1 MIKGKKIFITGGAGF
16 IASHLIPRVI
26 DDNEVTVFDNGH
38 RNAIQYTDLQKHKNL
53 KFIQGDVLDEEL
65 VEKSIKG
72 SDFVV
77 HMAAIAGV
85 SSYYKMPLKTMKV
98 NFFGTYNV
106 LEAIRKNPVE
116 LYIDFSTSE
125 IYGAHANKV
134 TETDDTRQGR
144 IDDRRWVYS
153 ISKLASEKLGYC
165 YHWEHGLPAAT
176 VRPFNVYGPGQVGE
190 GVISNFARAAIR
202 NETIQITGDGKQRR
216 SMCYVS
222 DFIDG
227 VMLLMNNPKKAAGK
241 SFNIGN
247 SDCEASVLEM
257 AETVIR
263 ESSSKSKIEFIP
275 HPGSD
280 VIDRSPSTARMKEE
294 FSYEPKVGLD
304 EGVRHCLEW
313 FAMHQR
319 A

>member
-1 MIKGKKIFITGGAGF
+1 MIQGKKIFITGGAGF
-16 IASHLIPRVI
+16 IASHLIPRLIENNKV
-26 DDNEVTVFDNGH
+26 VVYDNGH
-38 RNAIQYTDLQKHKNL
+38 RNAIQYTSLESHPNL
-53 KFIQGDVLDEEL
+53 TFIKGDVLDEEL
-65 VEKSIKG
+65 LQKSIAD
-72 SDFVV
+72 SNYVV

-98 NFFGTYNV
+98 NFLGTYNV
-106 LEAIRKNPVE
+106 LEAIKNLNVE

-125 IYGAHANKV
+125 IYGAHAQKV
-134 TETDDTRQGR
+134 SELDNTVQGR

-165 YHWEHGLPAAT
+165 YHWEHGLPVAT

-190 GVISNFARAAIR
+190 GVISNFARAATQ
-202 NETIQITGDGKQRR
+202 NETIQVTGDGKQRR

-227 VMLLMNNPKKAAGK
+227 MMLLMANPKKAAGK

-263 ESSSKSKIEFIP
+263 VSGSKSKIEFIP

-280 VIDRSPSTARMKEE
+280 VIDRSPSVLRMKEE
-294 FSYEPKVGLD
+294 FSYQPKVNLED
-304 EGVRHCLEW
+304 GVRHCVKW
-313 FAMHQR
+313 FADH